1 MIGRSQGPLAVTAC
15 LLGLGACTAPDE
27 HTDLR
32 PSGAPEVLTVLVA
45 NDDDGFLE
53 TATFCKTNDDKR
65 PGLVPANPRFNQNA
79 PVNPAQICSDDLSVG
94 ATMVSDAIPVNWYVR
109 IQFDELLDPDVE
121 QLDELKDSDGNP
133 TGRSSGTLLKNSRG
147 LPVKLSCG
155 GVDVPYDGYYDV
167 SGNAFT
173 WPLGPSL
180 FIQPTEF
187 LQDADTFTIP
197 TGTECQVSLAPDVVI
212 DKDGVAV
219 PMDQLGPFNFRI
231 ADMAVTTTEPAGA
244 DLTDPNFVPEKISP
258 KAPLVV
264 SFNARL
270 VLDTLEPADV
280 TITEVDDCAA
290 PTTPTPHIAVI
301 GPHEVDD
308 KLDKQS
314 AEIRDA
320 AATGSNAWL
329 PNTTYLITFAGSVT
343 EQAGGVGALPAP
355 EDLTVCFTTTMEAP

>member
-45 NDDDGFLE
+45 NSDDGFLE

-65 PGLVPANPRFNQNA
+65 PGLVPANPDFDPSA
-79 PVNPAQICSDDLSVG
+79 AVNPAQICSDDLSVG
-94 ATMVSDAIPVNWYVR
+94 ATMVTDAVPVNWYVR

-121 QLDELKDSDGNP
+121 ELDEIKDSEGNS
-133 TGRSSGTLLKNSRG
+133 TDRSSGTLLKNSRG
-147 LPVKLSCG
+147 LPVRLSCG

-187 LQDADTFTIP
+187 LQNADVFTIP
-197 TGTECQVSLAPDVVI
+197 TGSECQLSLEPDVVV
-212 DKDGVAV
+212 DKDSVAV
-219 PMDQLGPFNFRI
+219 PMDQLGPFNFKI
-231 ADMAVTTTEPAGA
+231 ADMAVTSTEPAQA
-244 DLTDPNFVPEKISP
+244 DLTDENFVPEKISP
-258 KAPLVV
+258 AAPLVIT
-264 SFNARL
+264 FNARID
-270 VLDTLEPADV
+270 LDSLDSAEV
-280 TITEVDDCAA
+280 TIAVVDDCKTPSTDTHAA
-290 PTTPTPHIAVI
+290 AI
-301 GPHEVDD
+301 GAHTVNDKVD
-308 KLDKQS
+308 KLS

-320 AATGSNAWL
+320 TATGDNAWL
-329 PNTTYLITFAGSVT
+329 PSTTYLITFAGSVT
-343 EQAGGVGALPAP
+343 EQAGGVGVLPA
-355 EDLTVCFTTTMEAP
+355 DLTVCFTTNEAP